1 MRDVAGLPCAVR
13 RRRIVSVTDPVT
25 SIVSGMRRSLVLSI
39 VAVALALGAAVPGA
53 QQAPAPPFDVVIAGG
68 RLVDGTGAPWFLA
81 DVGIRGDRIAAIG
94 QLANAPAAARI
105 DARGFVVAP
114 GFIDPHVH
122 ARERLFDLPNAEGYL
137 LQGLTTVVDGNDGS
151 SPLPV
156 AAWFDKVA
164 AAGVSPN
171 VALFVGHG
179 TVREAVMGT
188 ANRKATPAELAKMRE
203 LVAEAMR
210 QGALGL
216 STGLAYVPGTYAPT
230 DEIVALAETAREHGG
245 IYISHM
251 RDEGGGVLDS
261 VRETIAIGERAKIPV
276 QISHHK
282 VGGRQQ
288 FGQSVQSLSLIA
300 AARQRGVDVTFD
312 QYPYTASHTGLSL
325 IFPRWALADDKLN
338 ERLAS
343 AGQRKEIKTG
353 MLAFIDE
360 RFGDDP
366 SRIQLA
372 RCGHDPSLAGKT
384 IADLLKAAGQPLT
397 QSATADMVIELQL
410 KGGCSAIFH
419 SYDEP
424 DVERFLQ
431 SPFGMIGSD
440 GSLTRP
446 GDGSPHPRAYGTYP
460 RVLGRY
466 VRERKIL
473 TLEDAVRKMTSF
485 PAARLGLA
493 DRGVIRAGLAADIT
507 VFDPAAIADL
517 STYSD
522 PHHYSVGVRH
532 VLVNGL
538 VTVKDGAHTGVRAG
552 RVLRGVAAR

>member
-1 MRDVAGLPCAVR
+1 MTR
-13 RRRIVSVTDPVT
+13 RR
-25 SIVSGMRRSLVLSI
+25 
-39 VAVALALGAAVPGA
+39 ALAALTLSVVLAWLGATSPSA
-53 QQAPAPPFDVVIAGG
+53 QPAAAPSFDVLITGG
-68 RLVDGTGAPWFLA
+68 RVVDGTGATWFLA
-81 DVGIRGDRIAAIG
+81 DVGVRGDRITAIG
-94 QLANAPAAARI
+94 QLRDAQATTRI
-105 DARGFVVAP
+105 DARGLVVAP

-122 ARERLFDLPNAEGYL
+122 ARERIFDLPNAEGYL

-151 SPLPV
+151 SPLPL
-156 AAWFDKVA
+156 APWFDKVA
-164 AAGVSPN
+164 AATVSPN

-179 TVREAVMGT
+179 TVREKVMGT
-188 ANRKATPAELAKMRE
+188 ANRKATPAELAKMKD

-230 DEIVALAETAREHGG
+230 DEIVALAEVAREHGG

-261 VRETIAIGERAKIPV
+261 VRETIEIGERAKIPV

-282 VGGRQQ
+282 VGGRKQ
-288 FGQSVQSLSLIA
+288 FGLSVRSLALIT
-300 AARQRGVDVTFD
+300 AARQRGVDVTYD

-325 IFPRWALADDKLN
+325 IFPRWSLADDKLN
-338 ERLAS
+338 ERLANP
-343 AGQRKEIKTG
+343 GQRKEIKTG

-372 RCGHDPSLAGKT
+372 RCGHDPSLGGKT

-440 GSLTRP
+440 GSLTKL
-446 GDGSPHPRAYGTYP
+446 GDGSPHPRAFGTYP

-466 VRERKIL
+466 VRERKVL
-473 TLEDAVRKMTSF
+473 SLEEAVRKMTSF
-485 PAARLGLA
+485 PAARLGLT
-493 DRGVIRAGLAADIT
+493 DRGVLKAGMAADIT
-507 VFDPAAIADL
+507 VFDPATIADL
-517 STYSD
+517 STYAD
-522 PHHYSVGVRH
+522 PHHYSVGVRE
-532 VLVNGL
+532 VLVNGQR
-538 VTVKDGAHTGVRAG
+538 TIANGTHTGVHAG
-552 RVLRGVAAR
+552 RVLRGPGAH

>member
-1 MRDVAGLPCAVR
+1 M
-13 RRRIVSVTDPVT
+13 
-25 SIVSGMRRSLVLSI
+25 MRRVSLLLVVLP
-39 VAVALALGAAVPGA
+39 VLALTPATSGQPAAPV
-53 QQAPAPPFDVVIAGG
+53 FDVVIAGG
-68 RLVDGTGAPWFLA
+68 RIVDGTGAPWYVA
-81 DVGIRGDRIAAIG
+81 DIGIRGDRIDTIG
-94 QLANAPAAARI
+94 QLRTATATVRI
-105 DARGFVVAP
+105 DARGLVVAP

-122 ARERLFDLPNAEGYL
+122 ARERIFELPNAEGYL

-151 SPLPV
+151 SPLPL
-156 AAWFDKVA
+156 APWFEA
-164 AAGVSPN
+164 LARAPVSPN
-171 VALFVGHG
+171 TASFVGQG

-188 ANRKATPAELAKMRE
+188 ANRKATPAEIAKMQA

-210 QGALGL
+210 DGALGL
-216 STGLAYVPGTYAPT
+216 STGLAYVPGAFTPT
-230 DEIVALAETAREHGG
+230 DEIVALAATAREHGG

-261 VRETIAIGERAKIPV
+261 VRETIAIGDRAKIPV

-282 VGGRQQ
+282 VGGRKQ
-288 FGQSVQSLSLIA
+288 FGQSAQSLELIA
-300 AARQRGVDVTFD
+300 AARQRGIDVTFD
-312 QYPYTASHTGLSL
+312 QYPYTASHTGLTL
-325 IFPRWALADDKLN
+325 IFPRWALADGKLN

-343 AGQRKEIKTG
+343 AGQRKEIRTG

-384 IADLLKAAGQPLT
+384 IADLLTAAGQPLT
-397 QSATADMVIELQL
+397 QVAAADMVIELQL

-419 SYDEP
+419 SYDEA

-466 VRERKIL
+466 VRERKVL
-473 TLEDAVRKMTSF
+473 TLEEAVRKMTSF

-493 DRGVIRAGLAADIT
+493 DRGVLRTGLIADVT
-507 VFDPAAIADL
+507 VFDAAAVEDR
-517 STYSD
+517 STYAD
-522 PHHYSVGVRH
+522 PHHYSVGIRY
-532 VLVNGL
+532 VLVNGQ
-538 VTVKDGAHTGVRAG
+538 VTVSGGEHTGVRAG
-552 RVLRGVAAR
+552 RVLRGPGAR